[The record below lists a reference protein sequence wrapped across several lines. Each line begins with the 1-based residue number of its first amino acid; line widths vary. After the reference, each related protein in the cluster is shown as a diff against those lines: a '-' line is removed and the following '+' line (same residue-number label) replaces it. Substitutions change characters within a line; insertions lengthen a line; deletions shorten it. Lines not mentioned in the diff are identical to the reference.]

1 MWAAQGITHGGN
13 RRSAPSAGALYP
25 LELYVVTNSQ
35 VLHYLPA
42 GHRAELWPSSG
53 ALAALAGATPN
64 GEVVR
69 QAPAIFV
76 VVGVIDR
83 TAQKYGRNASRYV
96 ALEAGHAAQ
105 NLCLQAVGVQL
116 GAVTI
121 GALDEN
127 VVARALPLSPG

>member
-1 MWAAQGITHGGN
+1 
-13 RRSAPSAGALYP
+13 
-25 LELYVVTNSQ
+25 
-35 VLHYLPA
+35 
-42 GHRAELWPSSG
+42 
-53 ALAALAGATPN
+53 
-64 GEVVR
+64 
-69 QAPAIFV
+69 V

-83 TAQKYGRNASRYV
+83 TAQKYGTNASRYV

-127 VVARALPLSPG
+127 VVARALPLLPGETPYYLLPVGFPTVGS